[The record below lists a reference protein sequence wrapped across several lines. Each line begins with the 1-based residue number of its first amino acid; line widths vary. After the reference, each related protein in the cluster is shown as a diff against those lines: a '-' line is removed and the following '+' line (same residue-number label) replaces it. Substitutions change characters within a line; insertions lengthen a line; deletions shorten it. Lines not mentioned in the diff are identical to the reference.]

1 MNVLVFD
8 IRADFGHFRQLYS
21 TSSPLTHSFIPPTAF
36 FGLLSAI
43 TGVGKEENEYLRV
56 FNHKTTNMA
65 IRLMGPVRKTRV
77 GINYVNTKGNIW
89 VPKQRREG
97 ARTQIRVEFLRFP
110 HFRCY
115 VSMNDHE
122 RFSYLIDLVRQHK
135 SVYTPCLGLSECL
148 ADVQFVAMEDF
159 RFVQGAERKTVSIC
173 SVLPRKDVQVLEVEE
188 GKEYRKERVAW
199 EMDPERVV
207 SRYEEVIFE
216 AAGRP
221 ILASVP
227 HYWENEQG
235 ERVVFFYS
243 DGKGE

>member
-8 IRADFGHFRQLYS
+8 IQADFGHFRQIYS
-21 TSSPLTHSFIPPTAF
+21 TSSPLTYSFIPPTAF
-36 FGLLSAI
+36 FGLLGAI
-43 TGVGKEENEYLRV
+43 TGVGKEENDYLRV
-56 FNHKTTNMA
+56 FNHETTDVA
-65 IRLMGPVRKTRV
+65 IRLMGPVRKARM
-77 GINYVNTKGNIW
+77 GINYVNTKGNVW

-115 VSMNDHE
+115 VWMKDRE
-122 RFSYLIDLVRQHK
+122 RFSQLVDLIRQHK

-148 ADVQFVAMEDF
+148 ADVRFVSVADF
-159 RFVQGAERKTVSIC
+159 RLVQGDGRKPVPIC
-173 SVLPRKDVQVLEVEE
+173 SVIPGKDVQALEVES

-199 EMDPERVV
+199 EMDSERLV

-216 AAGRP
+216 AGGRP

-243 DGKGE
+243 NGKGE

>member
-8 IRADFGHFRQLYS
+8 IRADFGHFRQIYS
-21 TSSPLTHSFIPPTAF
+21 TSSPLTYSFIPPTAL
-36 FGLLSAI
+36 FGLLGAI
-43 TGVGKEENEYLRV
+43 VGVGKEENEYLQV
-56 FNHKTTNMA
+56 FNHETTNVA
-65 IRLMGPVRKTRV
+65 IRLMEPVRKTRV

-115 VSMNDHE
+115 VYMKDHE
-122 RFSYLIDLVRQHK
+122 RFSQLIDFVRKHK

-148 ADVQFVAMEDF
+148 ADVRFVTVADF
-159 RFVQGAERKTVSIC
+159 RFVQTINEEPVTIC
-173 SVLPRKDVQVLEVEE
+173 SVIPGKELQTIKVEP

-199 EMDPERVV
+199 EMNTERVV
-207 SRYEEVIFE
+207 SCYEEVIFE
-216 AAGRP
+216 AGGRP

-227 HYWENEQG
+227 YYWENEQG
-235 ERVVFFYS
+235 ERIVFFYS
-243 DGKGE
+243 NGKEE